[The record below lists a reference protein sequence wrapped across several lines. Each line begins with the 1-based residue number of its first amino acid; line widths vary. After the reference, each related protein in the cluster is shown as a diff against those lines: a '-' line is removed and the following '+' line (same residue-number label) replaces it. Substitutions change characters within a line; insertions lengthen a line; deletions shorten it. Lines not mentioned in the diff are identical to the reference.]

1 MLSLNLC
8 VLRVQKSSSGVSL
21 SACSCGAGSPF
32 PSQKEY
38 RQVSVR
44 LSQSV
49 LELELVTRL
58 CAHDIWLVT
67 MDAGLNSGGP
77 HDCTA
82 SIFNRGGPSSVFEVE
97 ARVADY

>member
-1 MLSLNLC
+1 M
-8 VLRVQKSSSGVSL
+8 LRVQKSSSGVSLSL

-32 PSQKEY
+32 PSQKEN

-49 LELELVTRL
+49 LELKLVTQL

-67 MDAGLNSGGP
+67 VDAGLNSGGP

-82 SIFNRGGPSSVFEVE
+82 SIFNRGAPSSVFEVE